1 MFVKIKSIEIL
12 PNFKIKALF
21 DCNVVKTYD
30 FNALIKNHKAFKD
43 LQQESLFK
51 QAKVDCGG
59 YGICWTDDIDI
70 DSGEIWYNGATELKA
85 DEDIFNYI
93 KAVIQESEP
102 ENIIKAIQEV
112 AKIKGYNN
120 LAEKMGVGRES
131 LYKSLSGATKP
142 RFETIY
148 KILLALGLRLS
159 IKPAEA

>member
-30 FNALIKNHKAFKD
+30 FTTLIQNHKAFKD
-43 LQQESLFK
+43 LQQKNLFK

-70 DSGEIWYNGATELKA
+70 DSSEIWYNGITELKT

-159 IKPAEA
+159 IKPAES

>member
-1 MFVKIKSIEIL
+1 MFVKIKNIEIL
-12 PNFKIKALF
+12 SDFKIKALF
-21 DCNVVKTYD
+21 SCDVVKTYD
-30 FNALIKNHKAFKD
+30 FNNLIQNHKAFKD
-43 LQQESLFK
+43 LQQNNLFN

-70 DSGEIWYNGATELKA
+70 DSGEIWYNGTTTLET

-93 KAVIQESEP
+93 KAVAEESEP

-159 IKPAEA
+159 IKSAEA

>member
-12 PNFKIKALF
+12 PDFKIKALY

-30 FNALIKNHKAFKD
+30 FNALIKNHKAFKP
-43 LQQESLFK
+43 LQQKNLFK

-70 DSGEIWYNGATELKA
+70 DSGEIWYNGITELKT

-159 IKPAEA
+159 IKLAES